1 MAVHT
6 THLPMQVCTLTD
18 NWVRSKIEF
27 FLLQRKQQPQIE
39 QQLNKSNINS
49 NNNDRDKN
57 IKQET
62 Q

>member
-1 MAVHT
+1 
-6 THLPMQVCTLTD
+6 MQVCTLTD
-18 NWVRSKIEF
+18 NWVRSKMEF